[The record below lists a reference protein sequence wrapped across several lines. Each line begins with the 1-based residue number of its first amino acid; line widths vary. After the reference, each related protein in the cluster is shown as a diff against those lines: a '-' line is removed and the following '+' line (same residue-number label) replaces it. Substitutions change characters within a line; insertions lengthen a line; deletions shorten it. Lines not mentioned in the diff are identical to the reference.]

1 MSDKKLIKLDE
12 LIDYI
17 KEDGY
22 IDCHKNDICEDTSYE
37 SILFYLQ
44 EVKTNRKIPRQT
56 T

>member
-22 IDCHKNDICEDTSYE
+22 IDCRGNDICDDTTYE
-37 SILFYLQ
+37 TILFYLQ
-44 EVKTNRKIPRQT
+44 EYKVF
-56 T
+56 